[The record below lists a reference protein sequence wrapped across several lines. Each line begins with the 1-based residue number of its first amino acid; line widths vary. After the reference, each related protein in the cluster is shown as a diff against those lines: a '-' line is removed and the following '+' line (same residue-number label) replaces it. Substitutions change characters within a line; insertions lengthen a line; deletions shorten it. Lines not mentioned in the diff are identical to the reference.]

1 MGLYG
6 YSLSK
11 IAASI
16 FLKIDM
22 RGLSWTQLRNLFLFA
37 LQRLREGRLPQVA
50 GSLTFT
56 SVLAL
61 VPILTVALAIFTAF
75 PLFNTFRTSLE
86 AYFVQNLM
94 PKGIANTIL
103 GYLTQFATKATRLS
117 AVGGVALMLTAIATM
132 AMIDKS
138 FNQIW
143 QVKRSRPLF
152 QRVLVYWAIVTLG
165 PFLIGVSISITS
177 YLFTATSGVVG
188 SVPFI
193 GGVFYTLISVT
204 FTTGAYTLLYLTVP
218 NRAVDWRDA
227 AWGGLFAGCAFEIA
241 KRGFAIFVTHFPT
254 YTIVYGALAAVP
266 IFLIW
271 IYLSWLITLIGAVI
285 ASALPVVKFER
296 WWHVPTPGSAFEDA
310 MRILQVLIAARNT
323 KEDAVVSVAQ
333 IRTTT
338 RFGMDEIEGLLQ
350 RMQDAGWVAQIA
362 SINTP
367 KSKSAWWAI
376 RNEGGDLWALIANP
390 TLLKLADVYRVFVF
404 EPVRGSRLST
414 VVEQAMEA
422 ELQENLQQYFLN
434 HEQENK

>member
-1 MGLYG
+1 
-6 YSLSK
+6 
-11 IAASI
+11 
-16 FLKIDM
+16 M
-22 RGLSWTQLRNLFLFA
+22 RGISWTQLRNLFLFA

-152 QRVLVYWAIVTLG
+152 QRILVYWAIVTLG

-177 YLFTATSGVVG
+177 YLFTATSGVVS

-193 GGVFYTLISVT
+193 GGVFYTLISVA
-204 FTTGAYTLLYLTVP
+204 FTTGAYTLLYLAVP

-227 AWGGLFAGCAFEIA
+227 AWGGCL
-241 KRGFAIFVTHFPT
+241 RGAH
-254 YTIVYGALAAVP
+254 
-266 IFLIW
+266 
-271 IYLSWLITLIGAVI
+271 
-285 ASALPVVKFER
+285 
-296 WWHVPTPGSAFEDA
+296 
-310 MRILQVLIAARNT
+310 
-323 KEDAVVSVAQ
+323 
-333 IRTTT
+333 
-338 RFGMDEIEGLLQ
+338 
-350 RMQDAGWVAQIA
+350 
-362 SINTP
+362 
-367 KSKSAWWAI
+367 
-376 RNEGGDLWALIANP
+376 
-390 TLLKLADVYRVFVF
+390 LKLQNAGLRF
-404 EPVRGSRLST
+404 S
-414 VVEQAMEA
+414 
-422 ELQENLQQYFLN
+422 
-434 HEQENK
+434 